1 MRGRNFINMSLAN
14 CGLHFCFASQ
24 NSSWTVGMSTNKAGE
39 FEKLGEHRLHK
50 LLETANLHTKTNNF
64 PTYELNSYSK
74 FLLMNSLKAAL
85 FPISVI
91 SDLKLGQARRRCP
104 QNVCRLK
111 QQAAIYNLLFA
122 RFWYGNN
129 AALWINILTKFPI
142 IPKNFVDFIFRAMC

>member
-1 MRGRNFINMSLAN
+1 MRGHNFINMSLAN
-14 CGLHFCFASQ
+14 CGPHFCFASQ
-24 NSSWTVGMSTNKAGE
+24 NSSRTVRCQLTRQESLKNWGNRVFISSL
-39 FEKLGEHRLHK
+39 KLPTYIQRRI
-50 LLETANLHTKTNNF
+50 TF

-129 AALWINILTKFPI
+129 VAL
-142 IPKNFVDFIFRAMC
+142 